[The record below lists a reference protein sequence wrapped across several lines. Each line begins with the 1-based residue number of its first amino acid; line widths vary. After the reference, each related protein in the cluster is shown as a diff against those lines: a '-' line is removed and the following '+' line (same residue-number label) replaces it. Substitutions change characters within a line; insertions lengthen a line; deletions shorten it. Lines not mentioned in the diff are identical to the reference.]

1 MSTSLCLAESFCL
14 QGLDVFYNYLKSK
27 QSDKDIPLESLH
39 FNSFDLCKAFDSTAF
54 DSTFKGRHRRF
65 YIYRTFMVLEIV
77 ESDFRFVCLRQ
88 EL

>member
-14 QGLDVFYNYLKSK
+14 QGLDVFNNYLKSE

-54 DSTFKGRHRRF
+54 DN
-65 YIYRTFMVLEIV
+65 V
-77 ESDFRFVCLRQ
+77 
-88 EL
+88 